1 MGSKSSKER
10 SAKAA
15 PAVQPQAAS
24 IGQAFQQT
32 QQVYE
37 PQFFANELPGNPVGY
52 SFAQYFA
59 PNLYGDQPRS
69 LLAPE
74 FEVIP
79 TQEVFEPRQF
89 FLTNGDRQMSNG
101 SMSDYSISKPHD
113 IIEIE
118 EPVSVPEQLEILPE
132 VPRQASF
139 QVSQHLLSQILHE
152 MPEKVPLEVQA
163 SPQTVEAVED
173 MLPVTQRHAFG
184 PYQLPGLG
192 LREIDYLKNNFLS
205 ASGPDRRLDF
215 QAFIALYSRIHP
227 YDKGP
232 EFPSIAA
239 NAFRTVDVQQQSRIN
254 FKQFVNTILILKQ
267 VGRFP

>member
-1 MGSKSSKER
+1 MGSKSSKKR

-15 PAVQPQAAS
+15 PTVQPQATS

-37 PQFFANELPGNPVGY
+37 PQFFANELPDNPVG

-59 PNLYGDQPRS
+59 PNLYGEQPRS

-74 FEVIP
+74 FEVMP

-89 FLTNGDRQMSNG
+89 VLVNEDRQMSNG
-101 SMSDYSISKPHD
+101 SMSGYRISKPQD
-113 IIEIE
+113 IFEIE
-118 EPVSVPEQLEILPE
+118 EPAFVPEQLEALPE
-132 VPRQASF
+132 VPQQAWF
-139 QVSQHLLSQILHE
+139 QVPQQLLTQISQEI
-152 MPEKVPLEVQA
+152 PEKVPLEVQK
-163 SPQTVEAVED
+163 SPQIVEIVE
-173 MLPVTQRHAFG
+173 MLPETQRHAFG

-192 LREIDYLKNNFLS
+192 VQEIDYLKNNFLS
-205 ASGPDRRLDF
+205 AAGPDRRLDF
-215 QAFIALYSRIHP
+215 QGLIALYSRVHP

-232 EFPSIAA
+232 EFPSLAA
-239 NAFRTVDVQQQSRIN
+239 NAFRTVDVQQRGRIN